1 MSDIL
6 TAVSNAVRSR
16 LAGFANQ
23 AVSAGASEIRKIAGL
38 TPEGSS
44 SALGENYHLSRRG
57 NTQTLTY
64 PLNVDTDPQQGHYI
78 MFYIYMRE
86 NGTILS
92 PKKKKDIFSITEGL
106 LSEEQSAIYK
116 AKQRGRSAPTTFGQD
131 PNSNVD
137 IGIGTIDDTFI
148 KIPKVSSAT
157 GGDTR
162 GILYGKLPVKKLE
175 KCIALYMPPN
185 VQANYNVK
193 YVDKEIGSLA
203 IAGSDA
209 INAFMNS
216 GGSLRTKIE
225 TAMKATGPAG
235 KEALQVF
242 LNKTLD
248 TFAEGSQALLNLERG
263 TVVTP
268 RMEMMFEG
276 VGRREFSYTFNFMP
290 KSEQESQIVEEIITH
305 FKFYMMPKYS
315 NPTTRRE
322 MDIPGFFEIA
332 YMHDGR
338 ENSFL
343 NKVKPSFLTSVQ
355 VEYGGDRYTTYER
368 TESRRGFGLPPQKS
382 KLTLNFTELEVLSQ
396 ESIELGF

>member
-1 MSDIL
+1 
-6 TAVSNAVRSR
+6 
-16 LAGFANQ
+16 
-23 AVSAGASEIRKIAGL
+23 
-38 TPEGSS
+38 
-44 SALGENYHLSRRG
+44 
-57 NTQTLTY
+57 
-64 PLNVDTDPQQGHYI
+64 
-78 MFYIYMRE
+78 
-86 NGTILS
+86 
-92 PKKKKDIFSITEGL
+92 
-106 LSEEQSAIYK
+106 
-116 AKQRGRSAPTTFGQD
+116 
-131 PNSNVD
+131 
-137 IGIGTIDDTFI
+137 
-148 KIPKVSSAT
+148 
-157 GGDTR
+157 
-162 GILYGKLPVKKLE
+162 
-175 KCIALYMPPN
+175 MPPN